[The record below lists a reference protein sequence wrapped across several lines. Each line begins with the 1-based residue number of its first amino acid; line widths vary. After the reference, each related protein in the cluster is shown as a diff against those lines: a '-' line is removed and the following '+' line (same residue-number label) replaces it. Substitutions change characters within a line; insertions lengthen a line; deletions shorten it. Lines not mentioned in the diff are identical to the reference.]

1 MSVTA
6 HIGAVISMAAGFLG
20 LLWPHTVSR
29 VIGIQI
35 PGRLGLSEVRATYG
49 GLFVGAGLAVIL
61 IGSREAAIVL
71 GAAWA
76 GAFLAR
82 LMSFVFD
89 RSRTKENLAGLA
101 IEATIAALLLLP

>member
-1 MSVTA
+1 MSATTYL
-6 HIGAVISMAAGFLG
+6 GAAISIAAGILG
-20 LLWPHTVSR
+20 LLRPRAVSR

-49 GLFVGAGLAVIL
+49 GLFIGAGLAVVL
-61 IGSREAAIVL
+61 IGSRNAALVL

-82 LMSFVFD
+82 LLSFVFD

-101 IEATIAALLLLP
+101 IEATIAVLLLAP

>member
-6 HIGAVISMAAGFLG
+6 HIGALISMAVGILG

-61 IGSREAAIVL
+61 VRSHGAAIVL

-76 GAFLAR
+76 GAFFAR

-89 RSRTKENLAGLA
+89 RSRTKENLTGLA